1 MRCCVGLLVVESFAN
16 CPNFLCMSFDILA
29 PHYHWMER
37 FLAQGK
43 LQRCRLHGLEAAL
56 GAERLLLVGEGHGRF
71 LKILGGQKYAGSIT
85 CVDASAGMLE
95 VAKGKARQSG
105 LVEGQVDFVHEDVLV
120 WEPPE
125 ERFDF
130 VATHFFLDCFDE
142 AELGQVVRKLGKAVV
157 SRGCWHV
164 ADFTCPDKGWRRLR
178 ARVILWMM
186 YLFFR
191 PVTGLSATQ
200 LVDPEPLLRESGFT
214 RVLSQDSEWGLLR
227 SQVWRK

>member
-1 MRCCVGLLVVESFAN
+1 MVESFAN
-16 CPNFLCMSFDILA
+16 CPHFLCMSFDILA

-71 LKILGGQKYAGSIT
+71 LELLGSQEYSGSVT

-95 VAKGKARQSG
+95 VAMRKAWQSG
-105 LVEGQVDFVHEDVLV
+105 LTEGQVDFVQADVLE

-125 ERFDF
+125 ESFDF

-142 AELGQVVRKLGKAVV
+142 VELERVVRKLGRAIETGG
-157 SRGCWHV
+157 SWHV
-164 ADFTCPDKGWRRLR
+164 ADFSCPDKGWRRLR
-178 ARVILWMM
+178 AEVILWVM
-186 YLFFR
+186 YMFFR
-191 PVTGLSATQ
+191 PVTGLSATK
-200 LVDPEPLLRESGFT
+200 LVDPDNLF
-214 RVLSQDSEWGLLR
+214 SQSALTKVSSMEAEWGLLR
-227 SQVWRK
+227 STLWRK